1 MEIIV
6 GVLAYML
13 INSANLTNKQKQLLI
28 TNNQKQLVKGT
39 VSKMDY

>member
-28 TNNQKQLVKGT
+28 TNKQKQLVKGT